1 MREALVEGARIDCGP
16 TVFTMRWV
24 FEALFARA
32 GASLEDYLMLRPFH
46 ILARHAWNEGE
57 QLDLFADNAESA
69 DAIGRFAGAREA
81 RGFQAFCADARAIY
95 RSLEQP
101 FIASSRPNLLTLAA
115 RIRDPAKLFAIR
127 PFETLWKAL
136 SGHFRD
142 PRLRQLFARYAT
154 YNGASPYAAPATL
167 MLIAHVEQ
175 NGVWEIVGG
184 MQRLAEALTKLATAK
199 QVVFRFGCE
208 ARRIMVSANRASG
221 VELASGERLEA
232 DAIVVNADAAALAI
246 GLFGAQAAAGVAPL
260 APRQRSL
267 SAVTWAMVARAEGFA
282 LHRHNVFFSR
292 DYATEFDDIFLRGA
306 LPMDP
311 TVYVCAQD
319 RGDDSRVSNQDRLLV
334 LVNAPPTGDNTVF
347 APEEIAKCEA
357 RMMTLLAR
365 CGLNLKPQ
373 ASAITTPA
381 DFHRLFPATGGA
393 LYGRAPHGWTAS
405 FRRPPSWTN
414 IRGLYLAGGSTHPG
428 AGVPMAALSGHQAA
442 LRVVSDLASMRRFHP
457 VAISGGISTG
467 SATTDVSPSR

>member
-1 MREALVEGARIDCGP
+1 MPGTKPNVTRPLRRQCRIRRCNRTLCGGP
-16 TVFTMRWV
+16 RS
-24 FEALFARA
+24 A
-32 GASLEDYLMLRPFH
+32 GLSGVLCRC
-46 ILARHAWNEGE
+46 ARH
-57 QLDLFADNAESA
+57 LPVP
-69 DAIGRFAGAREA
+69 GAA
-81 RGFQAFCADARAIY
+81 
-95 RSLEQP
+95 LH
-101 FIASSRPNLLTLAA
+101 ASSRPNLLTLAV

-292 DYATEFDDIFLRGA
+292 DYATEFDDIFLRAAADG
-306 LPMDP
+306 
-311 TVYVCAQD
+311 
-319 RGDDSRVSNQDRLLV
+319 SH
-334 LVNAPPTGDNTVF
+334 
-347 APEEIAKCEA
+347 
-357 RMMTLLAR
+357 
-365 CGLNLKPQ
+365 GLCL
-373 ASAITTPA
+373 
-381 DFHRLFPATGGA
+381 
-393 LYGRAPHGWTAS
+393 RAGP
-405 FRRPPSWTN
+405 RR
-414 IRGLYLAGGSTHPG
+414 RQPG
-428 AGVPMAALSGHQAA
+428 QQPGQAA
-442 LRVVSDLASMRRFHP
+442 RSGECAANRR
-457 VAISGGISTG
+457 
-467 SATTDVSPSR
+467 